1 MTLVYLALRI
11 TYRCVLYRV
20 GIIGAGN
27 SFMGD
32 DGVGTAVLK
41 LLMDEP
47 IPEDVGLIDIGT
59 SGLNLLHFLAKISDT
74 AVIVDA
80 VDFGG
85 SVAETRCFSLEDIKS
100 IKQSPGL
107 SSHECDLLK
116 MIELSKKLGECP
128 KTVLIFAIQP
138 ASMTPSMKLSSPLKM
153 KLPEFVKNI
162 LEIIHS

>member
-1 MTLVYLALRI
+1 MTLVSLALRI

-41 LLMDEP
+41 LLMNEP

-59 SGLNLLHFLAKISDT
+59 SGLNLLHSLAKISDT

-85 SVAETRCFSLEDIKS
+85 AVAETRCFSLEDIKS

-128 KTVLIFAIQP
+128 KTIMIFAIQP
-138 ASMTPSMKLSSPLKM
+138 ASMAPSMKLSPLLKM
-153 KLPEFVKNI
+153 KLPEFAKDVI
-162 LEIIHS
+162 EIIK

>member
-1 MTLVYLALRI
+1 MTLVYLALHI

-41 LLMDEP
+41 LLMDETM
-47 IPEDVGLIDIGT
+47 PEDVVLIDIGT
-59 SGLNLLHFLAKISDT
+59 SGLNVLHALAKISDT
-74 AVIVDA
+74 AVIIDA

-85 SVAETRCFSLEDIKS
+85 AAAETRCFNPEDIKS
-100 IKQSPGL
+100 IKQSSGL
-107 SSHECDLLK
+107 SSHECDLLR

-128 KTVLIFAIQP
+128 ENILIFAIQP
-138 ASMTPSMKLSSPLKM
+138 ASMTPSMNLSSSLKI
-153 KLPEFVKNI
+153 KLPEFAKDI

>member
-1 MTLVYLALRI
+1 
-11 TYRCVLYRV
+11 
-20 GIIGAGN
+20 
-27 SFMGD
+27 MGD

-41 LLMDEP
+41 LLMDET

-59 SGLNLLHFLAKISDT
+59 SGLNLLHTLAKISDT

-85 SVAETRCFSLEDIKS
+85 AVAETRCFSLEDIKS

-138 ASMTPSMKLSSPLKM
+138 ASMTPSMKLSPPLKI
-153 KLPEFVKNI
+153 KLPEFVKDI
-162 LEIIHS
+162 LEIIPS